1 MQDQATLWNTR
12 GGRGW
17 VETQEVLDRLF
28 QPFEDV
34 LVEAAFSGSK
44 KRVLDIGCGTGATTV
59 AVAKRT
65 GADAVG
71 VDISDPMIEA
81 ARSRAQRESV
91 AVTFV
96 RADAQRHPF
105 EAARFDMVLSRFGVM
120 FFDDP
125 VQAFENLRRAA
136 TGDAELRFIAWRSPA
151 ENPFMTTA
159 ERAAAPLLPNL
170 PPRRPDAP
178 GQFGFSDPAR
188 VRTILEQSGWRG
200 IEVEPLDVVCTAREE
215 DLVRYVK
222 WMGPVGMALQGLDE
236 ETRDRVLGAV
246 LPAFDPYRDGSDV
259 RFNAA
264 CWSVAA
270 AA

>member
-1 MQDQATLWNTR
+1 MQDQATLWNGR

-28 QPFEDV
+28 QPFEDL
-34 LVEAAFSGSK
+34 LVEAVAAARR

-59 AVAKRT
+59 AVAKRA
-65 GADAVG
+65 GADAMG

-81 ARSRAQRESV
+81 ARSRAQRDGV
-91 AVTFV
+91 PATFV
-96 RADAQRHPF
+96 RADAQTYPF
-105 EAARFDMVLSRFGVM
+105 EAASFDMVLSRFGVM

-125 VQAFENLRRAA
+125 VQAFKNLRRA
-136 TGDAELRFIAWRSPA
+136 TTDDAELRFIAWRSPA

-159 ERAAAPLLPNL
+159 ERAAAPVLPDL

-178 GQFGFSDPAR
+178 GQFGFSDPGR
-188 VRTILEQSGWRG
+188 VQTILEQSGWRG
-200 IEVEPLDVVCTAREE
+200 IEIEPLDVPCTVREE
-215 DLVRYVK
+215 DLVRYVN
-222 WMGPVGMALQGLDE
+222 WMGPVGMALQGADE
-236 ETRDRVLGAV
+236 ETRGRVLRTV
-246 LPAFDPYRDGSDV
+246 LPAFDSYRDGSSV